1 MKKHRENIF
10 LADKLTLTFLR
21 SCIIVRIARLK
32 TTGKKSC
39 PKVNE
44 CPYCR
49 ASGKEKNGGNKLIGL
64 TALLPI

>member
-10 LADKLTLTFLR
+10 LTDKLTFTFLR
-21 SCIIVRIARLK
+21 SCIIVGIARLK

-44 CPYCR
+44 CPYCG
-49 ASGKEKNGGNKLIGL
+49 ASGKEKMMAIS
-64 TALLPI
+64 